1 VVKFKIL
8 GGVVNVDKEIT
19 KLDEFTLEVIDIIKK
34 HADYLIISGY
44 VAIFFG
50 RSRATEDVDIF
61 IKDLSFEKFNEMYN
75 EFIKNG
81 YELTIDNAKGLY
93 YDYLKERLPVNVWR
107 KNFPLLRVEI
117 KLAVKPTQLAAFND
131 RIIAKFKDKEL
142 VMSDIESQI
151 AYKRYIARSDKDL
164 ADAKHLE
171 LVFEGLSEYKIQRY
185 RKIFEAEFNGY

>member
-1 VVKFKIL
+1 MVKFKIL